1 MLSIN
6 HQELQMQRNR
16 AYLFLVLVVGSLAF
30 SACGQGPE
38 TVTEY
43 ESWMKDP
50 EHGLCQTRTV
60 NDLRITMQYLPPE
73 LLMYREQLDGEDM
86 SSSDPEKGQNL
97 YKSNLMFLMTIA
109 PIDPGM
115 QGQDVMMH
123 GLASEQEFFE
133 RQATM
138 NFDMS
143 QHLSLRT
150 AYGEAQPV
158 LAHFENS
165 YGLKKE
171 RRVMLAFTS
180 QINEKQV
187 LDTDTL
193 DVSFVDKMFDT
204 GIHHFIFETKSLKA
218 ASEVFPSD
226 PR

>member
-1 MLSIN
+1 
-6 HQELQMQRNR
+6 MQRNST
-16 AYLFLVLVVGSLAF
+16 YQFLMLVVGALAF
-30 SACGQGPE
+30 SACSRGPE
-38 TVTEY
+38 TVAEY

-50 EHGLCQTRTV
+50 EQGLCQTRTV

-73 LLMYREQLDGEDM
+73 LLMYREQLDGEDIR
-86 SSSDPEKGQNL
+86 SPDLERGRDL

-123 GLASEQEFFE
+123 GVSSEQELFE

-138 NFDMS
+138 NFDMG

-150 AYGEAQPV
+150 AHGEAPPV

-171 RRVMLAFTS
+171 RKIMLAFTS
-180 QINEKQV
+180 RINKEQV

-193 DVSFVDKMFDT
+193 DVAFVDKMFDT
-204 GIHHFIFETKSLKA
+204 GIHHFMFETKSLKA